1 MSYIATCG
9 TFPRN
14 SFEMEQINK
23 KMEMTSVLIG
33 AVFFLAAFTQSL
45 SGFGVALVAMALL
58 PGLIGIKSA
67 IPLVAL
73 VATLVDF
80 GVLARYWRSLQ
91 VQKIW
96 PLILASFFSV
106 PLGILLLRRL
116 DESLTLTIL
125 GVILAGYALYA
136 LLGLRLP
143 ELKGRLWAY
152 AAGFLGGLL
161 GGAYNTPGPPIII
174 YASCKQWEP
183 DVFKGNLQSFFLL
196 NSIVVL
202 VGHALSGNFT
212 ASIQR
217 MFWSGL
223 PWIAFGMLAGLS
235 MDRWVKPEV
244 FRKIALVLLLVMG
257 ANMIL

>member
-80 GVLARYWRSLQ
+80 GVLA
-91 VQKIW
+91 
-96 PLILASFFSV
+96 
-106 PLGILLLRRL
+106 
-116 DESLTLTIL
+116 
-125 GVILAGYALYA
+125 
-136 LLGLRLP
+136 
-143 ELKGRLWAY
+143 
-152 AAGFLGGLL
+152 
-161 GGAYNTPGPPIII
+161 
-174 YASCKQWEP
+174 
-183 DVFKGNLQSFFLL
+183 
-196 NSIVVL
+196 
-202 VGHALSGNFT
+202 
-212 ASIQR
+212 
-217 MFWSGL
+217 
-223 PWIAFGMLAGLS
+223 
-235 MDRWVKPEV
+235 
-244 FRKIALVLLLVMG
+244 
-257 ANMIL
+257 